1 MADLSRIGQVLI
13 NLISNAIKFI
23 THDEANRKITCKVS
37 AAKERPKSYPPDIVF
52 FDSES
57 DSRCALDA
65 TDRPEWGIGDTI
77 FIMVAIVDTGIGIS
91 ETGQKKPF
99 ERFKQATPKTNEI
112 YGGSGLGLNISRKL
126 VQLHGGEIGVHS
138 KEGSGTTF
146 GFYFRARQTDPAVD
160 DVSSEK
166 DERQEKKVRG
176 RLQMDGLHESEAE
189 TKSDYSRDTSG
200 QRPDQSSTTSNV
212 KSLSVATVCEGHKER
227 QYGAEKYERPSGEKF
242 NKSQNPQ
249 EQRPQE
255 NLEGLPLKINKGVG
269 NRHILLVE
277 DNAINQRV
285 VQRKLCNRGFR
296 VSTANNGREAVEFV
310 TTAFNKESERQ
321 GEAVDMILMDQ
332 EMPTLRRKCGR
343 G

>member
-1 MADLSRIGQVLI
+1 
-13 NLISNAIKFI
+13 
-23 THDEANRKITCKVS
+23 
-37 AAKERPKSYPPDIVF
+37 
-52 FDSES
+52 
-57 DSRCALDA
+57 
-65 TDRPEWGIGDTI
+65 
-77 FIMVAIVDTGIGIS
+77 MVAIVDTGIGIS
-91 ETGQKKPF
+91 ETGQKKLF

-112 YGGSGLGLNISRKL
+112 YGGSGLGLNISREL

-138 KEGSGTTF
+138 KEGKGATF

-160 DVSSEK
+160 DVSSEN

-189 TKSDYSRDTSG
+189 PRRDYSEDTSD

-212 KSLSVATVCEGHKER
+212 LKSLGVATIREGNKER
-227 QYGAEKYERPSGEKF
+227 QDGAEKDEPPSGEKF
-242 NKSQNPQ
+242 NKSHNPQ
-249 EQRPQE
+249 EQQPQE

-310 TTAFNKESERQ
+310 TTAFNKESEGQ
-321 GEAVDMILMDQ
+321 GEAVDMILMDL
-332 EMPTLRRKCGR
+332 EMPTLDGTAAAAEIRAIEWERGRKTRVPILGVSANVREEQLQARVDHGMDGYVAKPYSFDDMVKRIYEMLSGNGARR
-343 G
+343 